1 MINMGTTLHIRT
13 EARRLCLHAMRL
25 DIPGYPT
32 IEAPLPED
40 MTQLLEALRVAK

>member
-1 MINMGTTLHIRT
+1 MVTTLLMRGL